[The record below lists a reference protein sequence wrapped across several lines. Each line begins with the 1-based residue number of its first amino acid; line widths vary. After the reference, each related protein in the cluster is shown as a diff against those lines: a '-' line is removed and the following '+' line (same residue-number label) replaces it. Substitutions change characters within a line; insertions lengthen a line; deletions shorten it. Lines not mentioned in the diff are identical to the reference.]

1 VEGVEWVL
9 TWEVKEVVN
18 LGVEA
23 PVEVL
28 VNLNVH
34 GLEALAK
41 VVREAWGRLVEAFD
55 CSGSLAALAF
65 VAAPA

>member
-1 VEGVEWVL
+1 MEEVEWVL

-23 PVEVL
+23 PVEVEDR
-28 VNLNVH
+28 V
-34 GLEALAK
+34 LEPWAT
-41 VVREAWGRLVEAFD
+41 VVRGVWGRLEEAFD

-65 VAAPA
+65 VLLAW

>member
-1 VEGVEWVL
+1 M
-9 TWEVKEVVN
+9 
-18 LGVEA
+18 
-23 PVEVL
+23 
-28 VNLNVH
+28 NLNVH

-55 CSGSLAALAF
+55 YSGSLAALAF